1 MVTPGKFLY
10 LKLCTNV
17 FSLIGLA
24 LKDFVKLILEKVTP
38 SRKRELRAEIL
49 TGSLNWKQYYDQYEI
64 QMSGLV
70 PRKNSNLSV
79 NHCWRFIRRSATLD
93 WLLSHLLGLFESC
106 NRYIIVNT

>member
-38 SRKRELRAEIL
+38 SRKRE
-49 TGSLNWKQYYDQYEI
+49 
-64 QMSGLV
+64 
-70 PRKNSNLSV
+70 
-79 NHCWRFIRRSATLD
+79 
-93 WLLSHLLGLFESC
+93 FES
-106 NRYIIVNT
+106 RDLDREPELEAVL